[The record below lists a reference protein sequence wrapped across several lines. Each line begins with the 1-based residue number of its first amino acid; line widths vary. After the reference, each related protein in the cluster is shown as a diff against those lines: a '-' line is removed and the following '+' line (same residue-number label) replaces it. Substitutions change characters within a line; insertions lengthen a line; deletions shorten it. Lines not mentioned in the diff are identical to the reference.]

1 MYLLILI
8 GIVFIFGFIVLEIT
22 SLVLNLRNDLTRKVA
37 HVAAGAAI
45 FFFPYFLSKVEI
57 LAILGSAAIVL
68 LLTKLFTNAVPI
80 LKKYDFIGTFAI
92 APSLLEANEYATWG
106 EVYFPIGIIISATV
120 FLPENIAAFQFGLLI
135 LAFSDALA
143 AIVGTIHG
151 KHKIRVFGS
160 TKSFEGSLSFFLTT
174 VAITIAI
181 ILPTGKFTIAKSV
194 GAAGALAIFEIMLA
208 FGIDNLVLP
217 LAASYIFATFLVV

>member
-1 MYLLILI
+1 MYLFILI

-57 LAILGSAAIVL
+57 LAILASAAIVL
-68 LLTKLFTNAVPI
+68 LLTKLFR
-80 LKKYDFIGTFAI
+80 FF
-92 APSLLEANEYATWG
+92 PSIHRVERKTWG

-181 ILPTGKFTIAKSV
+181 ILPTGNFTIAKSV
-194 GAAGALAIFEIMLA
+194 GAAGALTIFEIMLA

-217 LAASYIFATFLVV
+217 IAASYIFATFLVV